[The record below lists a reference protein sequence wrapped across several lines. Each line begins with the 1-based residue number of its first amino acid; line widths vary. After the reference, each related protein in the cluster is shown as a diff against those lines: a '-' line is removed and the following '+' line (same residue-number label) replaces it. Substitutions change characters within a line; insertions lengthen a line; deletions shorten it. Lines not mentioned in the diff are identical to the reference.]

1 MAAELLQVFADFG
14 TPSIIQ
20 TDRGSEFQGSVV
32 TVAKQFNVKIICSS
46 VKHTNPKERYRINF
60 YISVALITIDTG

>member
-32 TVAKQFNVKIICSS
+32 TVAKQLNIRIIHSS
-46 VKHTNPKERYRINF
+46 VKHPQSQGK
-60 YISVALITIDTG
+60 V